1 MHPSG
6 SGYVPRRLLRGTTHL
21 QHLVGKRVL
30 VGISHRDEA
39 GTLVAQEQFCG
50 TVLEVVDGTVVVDR
64 PAAEGGP
71 ARLPADVQAYDPAP
85 AGRYVLS
92 ATGEAVE
99 NPDYV
104 TTWDVVA
111 QPAQPD

>member
-1 MHPSG
+1 
-6 SGYVPRRLLRGTTHL
+6 
-21 QHLVGKRVL
+21 
-30 VGISHRDEA
+30 
-39 GTLVAQEQFCG
+39 
-50 TVLEVVDGTVVVDR
+50 VLEVVDGMVVVDR
-64 PAAEGGP
+64 PDAEGGP
-71 ARLPADVQAYDPAP
+71 ARLARGRAGLRPAP